1 MSFFHFRMD
10 LILVQEDLL
19 LRVKPKL
26 VKWFGLILVKQLYW
40 KQLLLMVMAKQRC
53 NRQAT
58 SFPLS

>member
-1 MSFFHFRMD
+1 MD